1 MAEELQEL
9 QELQE
14 GEYAPSVAEGEEV
27 RFLDV
32 PIVKAGKGYTIR
44 VDLSQVPT
52 EMYIDALAKGLKAQL
67 NSGMS
72 KLDSTK
78 DMTGTEL
85 EGQREAIM
93 AKANEN
99 LDKLYNNKLR
109 KSPATKQKS
118 DVPQAVMAE
127 ARRIAKIMI
136 KDQIKREGKKKV
148 SLIPAKV
155 LTAAANKLIADQPSI
170 LKRAADNIA
179 KRDEGLEDIKVSV
192 GDLEEDAGLARKAA
206 SRAKSRKKPSK
217 GEFEELADAIM
228 NSGSKAKKGRE
239 ARAQT

>member
-1 MAEELQEL
+1 MAEELQEI
-9 QELQE
+9 EAE
-14 GEYAPSVAEGEEV
+14 DAPGVAEGEEV
-27 RFLDV
+27 RFLDI
-32 PIVKAGKGYTIR
+32 PIVKAGKGYVVR
-44 VDLSQVPT
+44 VELDKIPV

-99 LDKLYNNKLR
+99 LDKLYANKLR
-109 KSPATKQKS
+109 KSAATKQKS

-192 GDLEEDAGLARKAA
+192 GDLEEDEGLAKKAA

-217 GEFEELADAIM
+217 AEDEAEAAPR
-228 NSGSKAKKGRE
+228 AKKGRE
-239 ARAQT
+239 ARAQA